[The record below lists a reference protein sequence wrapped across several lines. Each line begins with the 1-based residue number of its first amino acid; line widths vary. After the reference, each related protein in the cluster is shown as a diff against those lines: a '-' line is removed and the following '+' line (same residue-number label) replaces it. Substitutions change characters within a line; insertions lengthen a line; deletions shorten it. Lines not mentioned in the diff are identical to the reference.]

1 MSKPFL
7 LVFVLIIFTSLA
19 DSLIQAQ
26 EKTGG
31 KISGLVFGDYFFK
44 VSGDSSGFAGQ
55 YTSYPKSYQAFEIR
69 RVYLR
74 YDHVISKEFSAQV
87 TLESTEKTSIG
98 GKYGIA
104 VKTAYLEWKN
114 LIPQSSIFFGMSS
127 TPTWDLSERVWN
139 YRSIEKNIID
149 FRGLGSS
156 VDLGASV
163 KGTFDKKN
171 NYGYFVMIAN
181 GTGQK
186 FENNKYKKYYGSLFA
201 KPVKGLTVEGYTD
214 FEPNAGDK
222 NKITLKG
229 FAGYQDGIFSIGVE
243 TFQQTQKHAAF
254 DSLDVVPVGVSA
266 FAWVSLIKKTT
277 HPENRQVL
285 NAFARFD
292 YFDPDT
298 KTDDSGFRENFIIVG
313 LDYMPVKDVHIMPNV
328 WVTSYSDKSPA
339 KLKKDANVVARLT
352 FNYIYR

>member
-1 MSKPFL
+1 MKKPFL
-7 LVFVLIIFTSLA
+7 LVCIILLFTSLVY
-19 DSLIQAQ
+19 SQ

-31 KISGLVFGDYFFK
+31 KLSGVVFGDYFFK

-55 YTSYPKSYQAFEIR
+55 YTSYPKSYQAFELR

-74 YDHVISKEFSAQV
+74 YDHVISKDFSAQV
-87 TLESTEKTSIG
+87 TLESNDKTSIG
-98 GKYGIA
+98 GKYGIS
-104 VKTAYLEWKN
+104 VKTAFLEWKN
-114 LIPQSSIFFGMSS
+114 LLPQASLYFGLSS
-127 TPTWDLSERVWN
+127 TPTYSLSESVWS

-156 VDLGASV
+156 VDIGVSA

-171 NYGYFVMIAN
+171 NYGYFVMIGN

-186 FENNKYKKYYGSLFA
+186 FESNKYKKYYGSLYA
-201 KPVKGLTVEGYTD
+201 KPVKGLTLEGYSD

-229 FAGYQDGIFSIGVE
+229 FAGYQGSIFSIGVE
-243 TFQQTQKHAAF
+243 AVQQTQKKAVS
-254 DSLDVVPVGVSA
+254 DSIDAVPFGISA
-266 FAWVSLIKKTT
+266 FAWVNLMKKSI
-277 HPENRQVL
+277 HPENQQIL

-298 KTDDSGFRENFIIVG
+298 KTDDAGFRENFITVG

-328 WVTSYSDKSPA
+328 WITMYSDKSTL
-339 KLKKDANVVARLT
+339 KVKKDANVIARMT
-352 FNYIYR
+352 FYYIYK